1 MLQQILSTRIM
12 EIVIVEEEIL
22 ILEEN
27 AVKFKIILDL
37 LALDVVLETTNLFV
51 RFMANKVT

>member
-22 ILEEN
+22 ILEED
-27 AVKFKIILDL
+27 AVKFEIILDL
-37 LALDVVLETTNLFV
+37 PALDIVLETTNLFA